1 MEKPVSEP
9 EAPPS
14 ESVDANAVPEIRYEE
29 SPELRVF
36 HCHGALSGPTPK
48 GFFGMSLYAERYS
61 LPDKAVREVDAEGNV
76 TERLEGKV
84 EIVRRVEA
92 TVLLTVDEAESLGR
106 WLLDTAEQLKGNK

>member
-1 MEKPVSEP
+1 MENPVYEP

-14 ESVDANAVPEIRYEE
+14 ESVEPRAVPEIRYEE
-29 SPELRVF
+29 SSELRVF
-36 HCHGALSGPTPK
+36 HCHGAIGGPTPN

-61 LPDKAVREVDAEGNV
+61 LPDKAVPEVDAEGNV

-92 TVLLTVDEAESLGR
+92 TVLLTVDEAGSLGR
-106 WLLDTAEQLKGNK
+106 WLVDRAKQLKGNK

>member
-9 EAPPS
+9 EASPS
-14 ESVDANAVPEIRYEE
+14 ESVYAKAVPEIRYEE

-36 HCHGALSGPTPK
+36 HCHGAIGGPTSK
-48 GFFGMSLYAERYS
+48 GFFGVSLYAERYS
-61 LPDKAVREVDAEGNV
+61 LPDKAVPEVDSEGNV

-92 TVLLTVDEAESLGR
+92 TVLLTVDEAGTLGR
-106 WLLDTAEQLKGNK
+106 WLLDGVERLKENQ